1 MSLKVPLADRERDTL
16 VMSVDLE
23 NDGGWCRG
31 VDGGGGLLLA
41 ACKSPNF
48 LLYHHMQG

>member
-31 VDGGGGLLLA
+31 VDGGGHLLA